1 MGKIKVAPN
10 YSIVMGDK
18 KYLQGETIE
27 VEDTRKFE
35 NKKYAFVIEESV
47 PSEEKE
53 DEVIKEPPISEEE
66 EKNLEE
72 GESPATQKGKK
83 GAGTKKGSK
92 AE

>member
-35 NKKYAFVIEESV
+35 NKKYAFVIEKSV

-53 DEVIKEPPISEEE
+53 DEVIEELPITEEE
-66 EKNLEE
+66 EET
-72 GESPATQKGKK
+72 PATPKEKK

>member
-10 YSIVMGDK
+10 FSIVMGDK

-27 VEDTRKFE
+27 VEDTKKFE
-35 NKKYAFVIEESV
+35 NKKYVFVIEKSV

-53 DEVIKEPPISEEE
+53 DEVIEEPPILEEE
-66 EKNLEE
+66 EKTT
-72 GESPATQKGKK
+72 ATQKRGK